1 MNDNDYKLLSAQLR
15 DSSNQL
21 ASTTGVVQ
29 AVYFAAISFS
39 SLNTVMS
46 INKSWYFYIPMFCWL
61 LTLVMC
67 LLVLIPDNA
76 LIPFKSPDKQRQKR
90 LTWRKSVWI
99 TASIL
104 FFIGLNW
111 MSVAMIIYL
120 FVLQLPPPT

>member
-104 FFIGLNW
+104 FFIGLIW